1 MLAPLVI
8 VVLGTPITTFCFIV
22 TVAVEW
28 LFDIFPFR
36 CCTVGNFAD
45 VCNNCILKLCNN
57 FQTVKGGSM
66 EEMLMYNS
74 QHTAKF
80 EFSHPE
86 LSQGFALIFV
96 RKKTEF
102 LAANRSS

>member
-1 MLAPLVI
+1 MFAPLVI

-36 CCTVGNFAD
+36 CCTVGNFAED
-45 VCNNCILKLCNN
+45 GILKLCNN
-57 FQTVKGGSM
+57 FQTVKGGPM
-66 EEMLMYNS
+66 EEMLMYNF

-80 EFSHPE
+80 EFSLQE
-86 LSQGFALIFV
+86 LRVSPLFFV
-96 RKKTEF
+96 NNKTEF
-102 LAANRSS
+102 LTAKQ

>member
-1 MLAPLVI
+1 MI

-45 VCNNCILKLCNN
+45 VNCVLKLFNN
-57 FQTVKGGSM
+57 FQTLKGGSM
-66 EEMLMYNS
+66 EEMLVSNHNI
-74 QHTAKF
+74 QQKF
-80 EFSHPE
+80 EFSYPE
-86 LSQGFALIFV
+86 PMFIV
-96 RKKTEF
+96 
-102 LAANRSS
+102 